1 MILSML
7 GKLFSRRIAA
17 LFLALGMLLG
27 VAAPAWAAMS
37 AKAPS
42 DMSMMMAGMAMPEDC
57 MGTAQHNDKNMPAK
71 NSGMSCGICVACGL
85 PISGALLTQGLYRSG
100 EAVFAHDADHSGIAI
115 LPALPP
121 PIA

>member
-1 MILSML
+1 MIQPML

-42 DMSMMMAGMAMPEDC
+42 DMSMMMPGMAMSGDC
-57 MGTAQHNDKNMPAK
+57 MDMAQHDGKNLPAK
-71 NSGMSCGICVACGL
+71 NSHNSCGICVACGL
-85 PISGALLTQGLYRSG
+85 PISGALLSQGLYRSG
-100 EAVFAHDADHSGIAI
+100 EAAFTLDVNRDGIAI

>member
-7 GKLFSRRIAA
+7 GKLFLRRIAA
-17 LFLALGMLLG
+17 LFFALGMLLG

-37 AKAPS
+37 PKAPS
-42 DMSMMMAGMAMPEDC
+42 DMSMMMPGMAMPEDC
-57 MGTAQHNDKNMPAK
+57 MGTAQHDGKNMPAK
-71 NSGMSCGICVACGL
+71 SSHNSCGICVACGL
-85 PISGALLTQGLYRSG
+85 PISGALLSQGLCRSG
-100 EAVFAHDADHSGIAI
+100 EAAFTHDVNRDGIAI